1 MRAVDV
7 EREGDSLRF
16 GVPRVLF
23 VLFEY
28 PGRNSAHI
36 PAFRPYAVSRDGQR
50 FFVLQ
55 APTTA
60 ETFGTPLTVVT
71 NWTSALEQ

>member
-7 EREGDSLRF
+7 ERDGDSLRF
-16 GVPRVLF
+16 GVPR

-60 ETFGTPLTVVT
+60 ETCGTPLTVVT